1 MSMRTSNIAIRVG
14 APALLVA
21 ALIAAGATSA
31 QATTQAQPKPPGDTV
46 QVVVSGLDNPRGL
59 TFGTGGQLFIAEAG
73 HGGPLPLGG
82 GPEGDQYGGLTGK
95 LGVWANGVL
104 THPITGLFSAAD
116 QSGIA
121 AEGLVSVDAQGRWLT
136 GQIALNTAPIPPV
149 PPGNPIVDAARAQ
162 LGRTIAIDSKTGTWS
177 PIAATGDADYAWADA
192 HKDLVPDQFPD
203 ANPNSVIVVG
213 NTRYVADAGTNILAK
228 VDKDG
233 TVSTVAFMGV
243 PAGSVTDSVSTC
255 VAKAPDGSLYVTELL
270 GGQYAPGGARVWQI
284 WPNGTAKVKWTGFST
299 IQGCGF
305 DGSGNFYVTEFQVN
319 GLNPGPEGNPAG
331 ALIKISPTGQRTT
344 YGTGQLFFPSGFAF
358 RGGSA
363 YVSNWSIMPATGGPN
378 GVSGQV
384 VRINVGE

>member
-31 QATTQAQPKPPGDTV
+31 QATTQAHPKPPGGTV

-59 TFGTGGQLFIAEAG
+59 TFGTGGQLLIAEAG
-73 HGGPLPLGG
+73 HGGTLPLGG

-104 THPITGLFSAAD
+104 THPVTGLFSAAD
-116 QSGIA
+116 QSGLA
-121 AEGLVSVDAQGRWLT
+121 AEGLVSVDAQGRWVT
-136 GQIALNTAPIPPV
+136 GQIALNTSPIPPV
-149 PPGNPIVDAARAQ
+149 PPGNPIIDAARAQ
-162 LGRTIAIDSKTGTWS
+162 LGRTIAIDPRSGRWA
-177 PIAATGDADYAWADA
+177 PIAATGDADYAWTAA

-203 ANPNSVIVVG
+203 ANPNSVIVLG
-213 NTRYVADAGTNILAK
+213 NTRYVADAGANILAK
-228 VDKDG
+228 VDKNG
-233 TVSTVAFMGV
+233 SVSTVAFMGV

-255 VAKAPDGSLYVTELL
+255 VAKAPDGSFYVTELL
-270 GGQYAPGGARVWQI
+270 GGTYAPGGARVWQV
-284 WPNGTAKVKWTGFST
+284 WPNGTARVKWTGFST

-319 GLNPGPEGNPAG
+319 GLNPGPGGNPAG
-331 ALIKISPTGQRTT
+331 DLVKISPTGQRTT

-384 VRINVGE
+384 VRINVGG

>member
-21 ALIAAGATSA
+21 ALVVAGATSA
-31 QATTQAQPKPPGDTV
+31 QASPKGPPKPPVGSV

-73 HGGPLPLGG
+73 HGGSLPLGG
-82 GPEGDQYGGLTGK
+82 GPDGGDQYGGLTGR
-95 LGVWANGVL
+95 LGVWSNGTL
-104 THPITGLFSAAD
+104 THPVTGFFSLAD
-116 QSGIA
+116 QSGMA

-162 LGRTIAIDSKTGTWS
+162 LGRTIALDPRSGTWS
-177 PIAATGDADYAWADA
+177 PIAATGDADYAWTAA

-213 NTRYVADAGTNILAK
+213 NTRYVADAGANILAK
-228 VDKDG
+228 VDKNG
-233 TVSTVAFMGV
+233 AVSTVAFMDV

-255 VAKAPDGSLYVTELL
+255 VAHAPDGSFYVTELL
-270 GGQYAPGGARVWQI
+270 GGTYAPGGARVWQV
-284 WPNGTAKVKWTGFST
+284 WPNGTARVKWTGFST

-319 GLNPGPEGNPAG
+319 GLNPGPGGDPSG
-331 ALIKISPTGQRTT
+331 ALVKISPSGQRTT
-344 YGTGQLFFPSGFAF
+344 YGMGQLFFPSGFAF
-358 RGGSA
+358 RGGSV
-363 YVSNWSIMPATGGPN
+363 YVSNWSIMPASGVGGH
-378 GVSGQV
+378 SGQV